1 MCHAEPLWLHHLPSD
16 MTDLAR
22 SAPRLAWL
30 TSLATLFT
38 RVAPGRWLGMML
50 LALHA
55 AVVLDADA
63 TVMRAFLLAH
73 YGLFLLWQPL
83 VRSET
88 RIEPRLALPVFAMA
102 ALLVLADST
111 WVMALWLAILAGL
124 VGAVATSQ
132 NERGPRLAYL
142 FALAYLLALLLAWVL
157 PQSLDATTLPD
168 EFRTGVRVGLPL
180 LPLVILFLPATR
192 QRSNSSTL
200 DFIYGLMLSLLIM
213 VMALGVF
220 TVVAV
225 AKVGYAWA
233 LVQILL
239 GMAALL
245 LVLSWL
251 WNPRAGFAGLGQVT
265 SRYLLSVGLPFEG
278 WAQRLATR
286 AERERDPETFVRDA
300 LADLHELTWIRGG
313 HWQAARGEGEF
324 GEPAEHSVSHDFH
337 GLHLTWQSQ
346 RPLTPALALHVRLLS
361 QLLGY
366 FYAAKVREQ
375 TLREQAY
382 SQAIHDTGA
391 RLTHDVKNILQ
402 SMKTLLAA
410 VDTSTP
416 DDSDRLLAL
425 MKRQLPQLAARLSQ
439 TVDKLKQPDEMDVE
453 TIAATSWWVALQVRY
468 EHDKVQFF
476 VDALDDT
483 ALPQDLFDSV
493 VDNLLT
499 NALRKR
505 QNGPHVS
512 VAVRL
517 TLHPL
522 VSLAVTDSG
531 APAPDHVARNL
542 FMSPVASDFGLGVG
556 LYQAARQA
564 VRHGFR
570 LELSDNQVG
579 QVTFR
584 LQATDSRPQDTP
596 G

>member
-1 MCHAEPLWLHHLPSD
+1 
-16 MTDLAR
+16 MTER
-22 SAPRLAWL
+22 TETAPPLAWL
-30 TSLATLFT
+30 TSLATHFT
-38 RVAPGRWLGMML
+38 RVTPGRWLALML

-55 AVVLDADA
+55 AVVLDAEA
-63 TVMRAFLLAH
+63 AVTRAFLLAH

-83 VRSET
+83 VRSEA

-132 NERGPRLAYL
+132 NERGTRWAYL
-142 FALAYLLALLLAWVL
+142 LALGYLLALLLAWVL
-157 PQSLDATTLPD
+157 PQSLGGSALPD
-168 EFRTGVRVGLPL
+168 GLQVAVRFGLPL

-192 QRSNSSTL
+192 QRSTSSTL

-213 VMALGVF
+213 VVALGAF
-220 TVVAV
+220 AVVAV
-225 AKVGYAWA
+225 AKVSYAWA
-233 LVQILL
+233 LVQTLL
-239 GMAALL
+239 GMASLL
-245 LVLSWL
+245 LALSWL

-278 WAQRLATR
+278 WAQRLATL
-286 AERERDPETFVRDA
+286 AERERDPESFVRDA

-313 HWQAARGEGEF
+313 HWQAARGEGRF
-324 GEPAEHSVSHDFH
+324 GEPAEHAVSHAFH
-337 GLHLTWQSQ
+337 GLTLTWQSP

-402 SMKTLLAA
+402 SLKTLLAA
-410 VDTSTP
+410 ADTSTP
-416 DDSDRLLAL
+416 EDSERLLAL

-439 TVDKLKQPDEMDVE
+439 TVDKLKQPIEMDVAQ
-453 TIAATSWWVALQVRY
+453 IPAQSWWTAVQTRY
-468 EHDKVQFF
+468 EHDDVQFTA
-476 VDALDDT
+476 DAVGDMP
-483 ALPQDLFDSV
+483 LPQDLFDSV
-493 VDNLLT
+493 ADNLLT

-505 QNGPHVS
+505 QSEPGIKVE
-512 VAVRL
+512 VQL
-517 TLHPL
+517 MLDPL
-522 VSLAVTDSG
+522 VNLTVTDSG
-531 APAPDHVARNL
+531 APAPEHVARNL
-542 FMSPVASDFGLGVG
+542 FLSPVASDFGLGVG

-564 VRHGFR
+564 ARSGYR
-570 LELSDNQVG
+570 LELPENRAGRVS
-579 QVTFR
+579 FR
-584 LQATDSRPQDTP
+584 LQATDSRPPDMP

>member
-1 MCHAEPLWLHHLPSD
+1 MTERTETAPPLV
-16 MTDLAR
+16 
-22 SAPRLAWL
+22 WL
-30 TSLATLFT
+30 TSLTTLFT
-38 RVAPGRWLGMML
+38 RVSPGRWLALML

-55 AVVLDADA
+55 AVVLDAEP
-63 TVMRAFLLAH
+63 TVTRAFLLAH

-83 VRSET
+83 VRSEA

-102 ALLVLADST
+102 ALLVLVDST

-132 NERGPRLAYL
+132 NQRGPRLAYL
-142 FALAYLLALLLAWVL
+142 FALTYLLALLLAWVL
-157 PQSLDATTLPD
+157 PQSLGDTSLPD
-168 EFRTGVRVGLPL
+168 ELRTAVRYGLPL
-180 LPLVILFLPATR
+180 LPLAILFLPAASR
-192 QRSNSSTL
+192 GGASSTL

-213 VMALGVF
+213 VMALGAF
-220 TVVAV
+220 AVVAV
-225 AKVGYAWA
+225 AKVSYAWA
-233 LVQILL
+233 LVQTLL

-245 LVLSWL
+245 LALSWL

-278 WAQRLATR
+278 WAQRLATL
-286 AERERDPETFVRDA
+286 AERERDPESFVRDA

-313 HWQAARGEGEF
+313 RWQAQRGEGSF
-324 GEPAEHSVSHDFH
+324 GEPAEHAITHAFH
-337 GLHLTWQSQ
+337 GLTLTWQSP

-410 VDTSTP
+410 ADTSTP
-416 DDSDRLLAL
+416 EDSDRLLAL

-439 TVDKLKQPDEMDVE
+439 TVDKLKQPAEMDVAR
-453 TIAATSWWVALQVRY
+453 ISAQAWWTALQTRY
-468 EHDKVQFF
+468 EHDDVQFF
-476 VDALDDT
+476 ADALDDT
-483 ALPQDLFDSV
+483 PLPQDLFDSV
-493 VDNLLT
+493 ADNLLT

-505 QNGPHVS
+505 QGEPG
-512 VAVRL
+512 VAVKVGL
-517 TLHPL
+517 ALHPL
-522 VSLAVTDSG
+522 VSLTVTDSG
-531 APAPDHVARNL
+531 APAPEHVARNL
-542 FMSPVASDFGLGVG
+542 FLSPVASDFGLGVG

-564 VRHGFR
+564 ARSEYR
-570 LELSDNQVG
+570 LELPDNQAG
-579 QVTFR
+579 RVTFR
-584 LQATDSRPQDTP
+584 LQATAAGSP
-596 G
+596 

>member
-1 MCHAEPLWLHHLPSD
+1 MTESAENRPRQAG
-16 MTDLAR
+16 LA
-22 SAPRLAWL
+22 
-30 TSLATLFT
+30 SLVGFFT
-38 RVAPGRWLGMML
+38 RVAPGRWLALML

-55 AVVLDADA
+55 AVVFDAEA
-63 TVMRAFLLAH
+63 AVTRAFLLAH

-83 VRSET
+83 VRSEA

-102 ALLVLADST
+102 ALLVLVDGT

-124 VGAVATSQ
+124 VGAVAASQ
-132 NERGPRLAYL
+132 NARSQRLAYL

-157 PQSLDATTLPD
+157 PQSLGGAGLPD
-168 EFRTGVRVGLPL
+168 ALQAAVRYGLPL
-180 LPLVILFLPATR
+180 LPLVILFLPVSR
-192 QRSNSSTL
+192 QRGASSTL

-220 TVVAV
+220 AVVAV
-225 AKVGYAWA
+225 AGVSYAWA
-233 LVQILL
+233 LVQTLL

-245 LVLSWL
+245 LTLSWL
-251 WNPRAGFAGLGQVT
+251 WNPRAGFAGLVQLT

-278 WAQRLATR
+278 WAQRLATL
-286 AERERDPETFVRDA
+286 AERERDPESFVRDA

-313 HWQAARGEGEF
+313 SWQAARGEGSF
-324 GEPAEHSVSHDFH
+324 GEPAEHAITHAFH
-337 GLHLTWQSQ
+337 GLSLTWQSA

-402 SMKTLLAA
+402 SLKTLLAA
-410 VDTSTP
+410 ADMSTP
-416 DDSDRLLAL
+416 EDSERLLEL
-425 MKRQLPQLAARLSQ
+425 MKRQLPQLATRLAQ
-439 TVDKLKQPDEMDVE
+439 TVDKLKQPAEMDVAH
-453 TIAATSWWVALQVRY
+453 IPAQAWWAELQTRY
-468 EHDKVQFF
+468 EHDDVQFF
-476 VDALDDT
+476 AEALDDT
-483 ALPQDLFDSV
+483 PLPQDLFDSV
-493 VDNLLT
+493 ADNLLT

-505 QNGPHVS
+505 QAEPGVA

-517 TLHPL
+517 ELRPL

-531 APAPDHVARNL
+531 APAPEHVARNL
-542 FMSPVASDFGLGVG
+542 FLSPVASDFGLGVG

-564 VRHGFR
+564 ARTGFR
-570 LELSDNQVG
+570 LELPDNQAGRVA
-579 QVTFR
+579 FR
-584 LQATDSRPQDTP
+584 LQATDNRPP
-596 G
+596 GIPG

>member
-1 MCHAEPLWLHHLPSD
+1 MTESIESPS
-16 MTDLAR
+16 R
-22 SAPRLAWL
+22 GAWL
-30 TSLATLFT
+30 TSLATRFT
-38 RVAPGRWLGMML
+38 QVASGRWLALML

-55 AVVLDADA
+55 AVVFDADA
-63 TVMRAFLLAH
+63 ALTRAFLLAH

-102 ALLVLADST
+102 ALLVLLDST

-132 NERGPRLAYL
+132 NERGPRWAYL
-142 FALAYLLALLLAWVL
+142 LALGYLLALLLAWVL
-157 PQSLDATTLPD
+157 PQSLGGAALPD
-168 EFRTGVRVGLPL
+168 GLQAAVRFGLPL
-180 LPLVILFLPATR
+180 VPVVILFLPATR
-192 QRSNSSTL
+192 QRSTSSTL
-200 DFIYGLMLSLLIM
+200 DFIYGLMLSLLII

-220 TVVAV
+220 AVVAV
-225 AKVGYAWA
+225 AKVSYAWA
-233 LVQILL
+233 LVQTLL
-239 GMAALL
+239 GMASLL
-245 LVLSWL
+245 LILSWL
-251 WNPRAGFAGLGQVT
+251 WNPHAGFAGLGQVT

-286 AERERDPETFVRDA
+286 AERERDPESFVRDA

-313 HWQAARGEGEF
+313 SWQAARGEGRF
-324 GEPAEHSVSHDFH
+324 GEPAGHSVNHAFH
-337 GLHLTWQSQ
+337 GLSLTWQSA

-410 VDTSTP
+410 ADMSTP
-416 DDSDRLLAL
+416 EDSERLLAL

-439 TVDKLKQPDEMDVE
+439 TVDKLKQPSEMDVAQ
-453 TIAATSWWVALQVRY
+453 IPAQAWWMALQARY
-468 EHDKVQFF
+468 EQDDVQFF
-476 VDALDDT
+476 ADALDDT
-483 ALPQDLFDSV
+483 PLPQDLFDSV

-505 QNGPHVS
+505 QTEPG
-512 VAVRL
+512 VAVEARL
-517 TLHPL
+517 VLHPL
-522 VSLAVTDSG
+522 VSLTVTDSG
-531 APAPDHVARNL
+531 TAAPEHVARNL
-542 FMSPVASDFGLGVG
+542 FLSPVASDFGLGVG

-564 VRHGFR
+564 ARVGYR
-570 LELSDNQVG
+570 LALTDNQAGRVS
-579 QVTFR
+579 FC
-584 LQATDSRPQDTP
+584 LQAMGSHPQDTR
-596 G
+596 GF

>member
-1 MCHAEPLWLHHLPSD
+1 MSERAETASP
-16 MTDLAR
+16 
-22 SAPRLAWL
+22 LAWL
-30 TSLATLFT
+30 TSLATRFT
-38 RVAPGRWLGMML
+38 RVAPGRWLGSML
-50 LALHA
+50 LALHV
-55 AVVLDADA
+55 AVVFDADA
-63 TVMRAFLLAH
+63 TVTRAFLLAH

-83 VRSET
+83 VRSEA
-88 RIEPRLALPVFAMA
+88 RIEPRLAFPVFAMA
-102 ALLVLADST
+102 ALLVLVDST

-142 FALAYLLALLLAWVL
+142 FALAYLLALLLGWVL
-157 PQSLDATTLPD
+157 PQSLGGTSLPD
-168 EFRTGVRVGLPL
+168 ELRVAVRYGLPL
-180 LPLVILFLPATR
+180 LPLAILFLPATR
-192 QRSNSSTL
+192 QRSTSSTL

-220 TVVAV
+220 AVVAV
-225 AKVGYAWA
+225 AKVSYAWA
-233 LVQILL
+233 LVQTLL

-245 LVLSWL
+245 LALSWL

-278 WAQRLATR
+278 WAQRLATL
-286 AERERDPETFVRDA
+286 AERERDPESFVRDA
-300 LADLHELTWIRGG
+300 LSDLHELTWIRGG
-313 HWQAARGEGEF
+313 RWQAARGEGSF
-324 GEPAEHSVSHDFH
+324 GEPAEHAVSHTFH
-337 GLHLTWQSQ
+337 GLTLTWQSA

-402 SMKTLLAA
+402 SLKTLLAA
-410 VDTSTP
+410 ADMSTP
-416 DDSDRLLAL
+416 EDSERLLAL

-439 TVDKLKQPDEMDVE
+439 TVDKLKQPAEMD
-453 TIAATSWWVALQVRY
+453 AAHVAAHTWWAALQTRY
-468 EHDKVQFF
+468 EHDDVQFF
-476 VDALDDT
+476 AEVLDDT
-483 ALPQDLFDSV
+483 PLPQDLFDSV

-505 QNGPHVS
+505 QNQAN
-512 VAVRL
+512 VAVEIRL

-522 VSLAVTDSG
+522 VSLTVTDSG
-531 APAPDHVARNL
+531 SAAPEHVARNL
-542 FMSPVASDFGLGVG
+542 FLSPVASDFGLGVG

-564 VRHGFR
+564 ARSGYR
-570 LELSDNQVG
+570 LELPDNQAG
-579 QVTFR
+579 RVTFR
-584 LQATDSRPQDTP
+584 LQATAGNP
-596 G
+596 

>member
-1 MCHAEPLWLHHLPSD
+1 MTERAEP
-16 MTDLAR
+16 
-22 SAPRLAWL
+22 APQLAWL
-30 TSLATLFT
+30 TSLATRFT
-38 RVAPGRWLGMML
+38 RVAPGRWLGLML

-55 AVVLDADA
+55 AVVFDADV
-63 TVMRAFLLAH
+63 TTTRAFLLAH

-83 VRSET
+83 VRSEA

-102 ALLVLADST
+102 ALLVLVDST

-132 NERGPRLAYL
+132 NERAPRLGYL
-142 FALAYLLALLLAWVL
+142 LALAYLLALLLAWVL
-157 PQSLDATTLPD
+157 PQSLGRTSLPD
-168 EFRTGVRVGLPL
+168 ELRVAVRYGLPL
-180 LPLVILFLPATR
+180 LPLAILFLPAGR
-192 QRSNSSTL
+192 QRSTSSTL

-220 TVVAV
+220 AVVAV
-225 AKVGYAWA
+225 AKVSYAWA
-233 LVQILL
+233 LVQTLL

-245 LVLSWL
+245 LALSWL

-278 WAQRLATR
+278 WAQRLATL
-286 AERERDPETFVRDA
+286 AERERDPESFVRDA
-300 LADLHELTWIRGG
+300 LSDLHELTWIRGG
-313 HWQAARGEGEF
+313 RWQAARGEGSF
-324 GEPAEHSVSHDFH
+324 GEPAEHAVSHAFH
-337 GLHLTWQSQ
+337 GLNLTWQST

-402 SMKTLLAA
+402 SLKTLLAA
-410 VDTSTP
+410 ADTSTP
-416 DDSDRLLAL
+416 EDSERLLAL
-425 MKRQLPQLAARLSQ
+425 MKRQLPQLATRLSQ
-439 TVDKLKQPDEMDVE
+439 TVDKLKQPAEMDVAH
-453 TIAATSWWVALQVRY
+453 IAAQMWWSALQARY
-468 EHDKVQFF
+468 EHDDVRFF
-476 VDALDDT
+476 AEAVDDT
-483 ALPQDLFDSV
+483 PLPQDLFDSV

-505 QNGPHVS
+505 QSQPD
-512 VAVRL
+512 VAVEVRL

-522 VSLAVTDSG
+522 VCLTVTDSG
-531 APAPDHVARNL
+531 APAPEHVARNL
-542 FMSPVASDFGLGVG
+542 FLSPVASDFGLGVG

-564 VRHGFR
+564 ARSGFR
-570 LELSDNQVG
+570 LELSDNQAG
-579 QVTFR
+579 RVTFC
-584 LQATDSRPQDTP
+584 LQATASSPNP
-596 G
+596 

>member
-1 MCHAEPLWLHHLPSD
+1 
-16 MTDLAR
+16 MTER
-22 SAPRLAWL
+22 TEIAPRLAWL
-30 TSLATLFT
+30 TALTAWLTQ
-38 RVAPGRWLGMML
+38 VAPGRWLALML

-55 AVVLDADA
+55 AVVLDAES
-63 TVMRAFLLAH
+63 TVTRAFLLAH

-83 VRSET
+83 VRSEA

-102 ALLVLADST
+102 ALLVLVDST

-132 NERGPRLAYL
+132 NERGPRWAYL
-142 FALAYLLALLLAWVL
+142 LALAFLLALLLAWVL
-157 PQSLDATTLPD
+157 PQSLGGAALPD
-168 EFRTGVRVGLPL
+168 GLQAAVRYGLPL

-192 QRSNSSTL
+192 QRSTSSTL

-220 TVVAV
+220 AVVAV
-225 AKVGYAWA
+225 AKVSYAWA
-233 LVQILL
+233 LVQTLL

-251 WNPRAGFAGLGQVT
+251 WNPRAGFGGLGQVT

-286 AERERDPETFVRDA
+286 AERERDPESFVRDA

-313 HWQAARGEGEF
+313 SWQAARGEGLF
-324 GEPAEHSVSHDFH
+324 GEPAEYSVRHAFH
-337 GLHLTWQSQ
+337 GLALTWQSA

-410 VDTSTP
+410 ADMSTP
-416 DDSDRLLAL
+416 EDSERLLEL

-439 TVDKLKQPDEMDVE
+439 TVDKLKQPSEMD
-453 TIAATSWWVALQVRY
+453 AAHLPARDWWAALQTRY
-468 EHDKVQFF
+468 EHDDVQFF
-476 VDALDDT
+476 ADAIDAT
-483 ALPQDLFDSV
+483 PLPQDLFDSV

-505 QNGPHVS
+505 QSEPG
-512 VAVRL
+512 VAVEARL

-522 VSLAVTDSG
+522 VSLTVTDSG
-531 APAPDHVARNL
+531 AAAPEHVARNL
-542 FMSPVASDFGLGVG
+542 FLSPVASDFGLGVG

-564 VRHGFR
+564 VRVGFR
-570 LELSDNQVG
+570 LELSDNQAGRVS
-579 QVTFR
+579 FC
-584 LQATDSRPQDTP
+584 LQATGSRP
-596 G
+596 

>member
-1 MCHAEPLWLHHLPSD
+1 MSERAETASP
-16 MTDLAR
+16 
-22 SAPRLAWL
+22 LAWL
-30 TSLATLFT
+30 TSLATRFT
-38 RVAPGRWLGMML
+38 RVAPGRWLGSML
-50 LALHA
+50 LALHV
-55 AVVLDADA
+55 AVVFDADA
-63 TVMRAFLLAH
+63 TVTRAFLLAH

-83 VRSET
+83 VRSEA
-88 RIEPRLALPVFAMA
+88 RIEPRLAFPVFAMA
-102 ALLVLADST
+102 ALLVLVDST

-142 FALAYLLALLLAWVL
+142 FALAYLLALLLGWVL
-157 PQSLDATTLPD
+157 PQSLGGTSLPD
-168 EFRTGVRVGLPL
+168 ELRVAVRYGLPL
-180 LPLVILFLPATR
+180 LPLAILFLPATR
-192 QRSNSSTL
+192 QRSTSSTL

-220 TVVAV
+220 AVVAV
-225 AKVGYAWA
+225 AKVSYAWA
-233 LVQILL
+233 LVQTLL

-245 LVLSWL
+245 LALSWL

-278 WAQRLATR
+278 WAQRLATL
-286 AERERDPETFVRDA
+286 AERERDPESFVRDA
-300 LADLHELTWIRGG
+300 LSNLHELTWIRGG
-313 HWQAARGEGEF
+313 HWLAARGEGSF
-324 GEPAEHSVSHDFH
+324 GEPAEHAVSHTFH
-337 GLHLTWQSQ
+337 GLTLTWQSA

-402 SMKTLLAA
+402 SLKTLLAA
-410 VDTSTP
+410 ADMSTP
-416 DDSDRLLAL
+416 EDSERLLAL

-439 TVDKLKQPDEMDVE
+439 TVDKLKQPAEMDVAHV
-453 TIAATSWWVALQVRY
+453 AAHTWWAALQTRY
-468 EHDKVQFF
+468 EHDDVQFF
-476 VDALDDT
+476 AEVLDDT
-483 ALPQDLFDSV
+483 PLPQDLFDSV

-505 QNGPHVS
+505 QNQAN
-512 VAVRL
+512 VAVEIRL

-522 VSLAVTDSG
+522 VSLTVTDSG
-531 APAPDHVARNL
+531 SAAPEHVARNL
-542 FMSPVASDFGLGVG
+542 FLSPVASDFGLGVG

-564 VRHGFR
+564 ARSGFR
-570 LELSDNQVG
+570 LELPDNQAGRVA
-579 QVTFR
+579 FR
-584 LQATDSRPQDTP
+584 LQATATTGNP
-596 G
+596 

>member
-1 MCHAEPLWLHHLPSD
+1 
-16 MTDLAR
+16 MTE
-22 SAPRLAWL
+22 SIKSPPRGAWL
-30 TSLATLFT
+30 TALATLFT
-38 RVAPGRWLGMML
+38 QVAPGRWLALML
-50 LALHA
+50 LALHV
-55 AVVLDADA
+55 AVVFDADA
-63 TVMRAFLLAH
+63 ALTGAFLLAH

-102 ALLVLADST
+102 ALLVLVDST

-124 VGAVATSQ
+124 MGAVATSQ
-132 NERGPRLAYL
+132 NERGPRWAYL
-142 FALAYLLALLLAWVL
+142 LALGYLLALLLAWVL
-157 PQSLDATTLPD
+157 PQSLGSAAALPD
-168 EFRTGVRVGLPL
+168 GLQTAVRFGLPL

-192 QRSNSSTL
+192 QRSTSSTL

-220 TVVAV
+220 AVVAV
-225 AKVGYAWA
+225 AKVSYAWA
-233 LVQILL
+233 LVQTLL

-251 WNPRAGFAGLGQVT
+251 WNPHAGFAGLGQVT

-286 AERERDPETFVRDA
+286 AERERDPESFVRDA

-313 HWQAARGEGEF
+313 HWQAARGEGQF
-324 GEPAEHSVSHDFH
+324 GEPAGHSVSHAFH
-337 GLHLTWQSQ
+337 GLSLTWQSP

-410 VDTSTP
+410 ADMSTP
-416 DDSDRLLAL
+416 EDSDRLLAL

-439 TVDKLKQPDEMDVE
+439 TVDKLKQPSEMDV
-453 TIAATSWWVALQVRY
+453 AQQPAQSWWNALQARY
-468 EHDKVQFF
+468 EQDDVRFF
-476 VDALDDT
+476 ADALDDT
-483 ALPQDLFDSV
+483 PLPQDLFDSV

-505 QNGPHVS
+505 QSESG
-512 VAVRL
+512 VAIEARL
-517 TLHPL
+517 ELHPL
-522 VSLAVTDSG
+522 
-531 APAPDHVARNL
+531 PEHVARNL
-542 FMSPVASDFGLGVG
+542 FLSPVVSDFGLGVG

-564 VRHGFR
+564 ARVGYR
-570 LELSDNQVG
+570 LELTDNQAGRVS
-579 QVTFR
+579 FC
-584 LQATDSRPQDTP
+584 LQATDSQP
-596 G
+596 GMPG